1 MKVFNSTAKNM
12 LTGVLAAAALAGGYV
27 AGSQTRKT
35 YEENKELHTELLG
48 KNTKIDSL
56 QNDIVELKRQKAGLE
71 FKNELDSINKYGSK
85 NLGTDFYERIIN
97 NAALLD
103 NHKNPYNHMKQ
114 VMYKIPNEEFWNIHD
129 VSQERW
135 DASNNTREFFEH
147 NPSELEN

>member
-1 MKVFNSTAKNM
+1 MKVLNTTTKNM
-12 LTGVLAAAALAGGYV
+12 LTGVLAAAALTGGFV
-27 AGSQTRKT
+27 AGCQTRKT
-35 YEENKELHTELLG
+35 YEENKELHTELLD

-103 NHKNPYNHMKQ
+103 NCDHPYTHMKQ
-114 VMYKIPNEEFWNIHD
+114 VMYKIPNEEFLNIHD
-129 VSQERW
+129 IAQKRW
-135 DASNNTREFFEH
+135 DASHNTREFFEH
-147 NPSELEN
+147 NPVQE